1 MEHSPKSSRAPLWA
15 SPAAGRK
22 GGGHGV
28 EKGHPGREREEK
40 EERPSA
46 SPPGTQE
53 HPQVRGRVSM
63 TLTGRGRKTP
73 NAARL
78 RDEVKETQLRLA
90 GMSKRETD
98 RSLAR
103 GPQSRLETD
112 CRGGPGAQR

>member
-28 EKGHPGREREEK
+28 EKGHPGRGREEK
-40 EERPSA
+40 EEGPSA

-53 HPQVRGRVSM
+53 HPQVRGRVST

-73 NAARL
+73 KCCKVKGRSQGDPAEIGRHEQE
-78 RDEVKETQLRLA
+78 RDGQK
-90 GMSKRETD
+90 
-98 RSLAR
+98 
-103 GPQSRLETD
+103 
-112 CRGGPGAQR
+112 PGQGTTE